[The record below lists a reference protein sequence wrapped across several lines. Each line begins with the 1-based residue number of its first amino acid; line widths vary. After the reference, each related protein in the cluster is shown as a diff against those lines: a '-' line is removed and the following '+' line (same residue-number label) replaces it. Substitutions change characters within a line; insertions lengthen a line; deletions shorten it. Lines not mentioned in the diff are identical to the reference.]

1 MSQKRINAM
10 IPHALQEVEVFVKN
24 GTVESKYMSAIA
36 SFGVSVLQ
44 SGIYA
49 TKLFYDAKSD
59 NRKKLPSIV
68 EKLANQDK
76 EFVALDK
83 EIILDAITALK
94 LAIRTYKK
102 VDNETSDDTQEAQ
115 DE

>member
-1 MSQKRINAM
+1 M
-10 IPHALQEVEVFVKN
+10 IPLALQEVEVFVKN

-49 TKLFYDAKSD
+49 TKLFYDAKNDTRNQLS
-59 NRKKLPSIV
+59 SIV
-68 EKLANQDK
+68 AKLAKTNK
-76 EFVALDK
+76 AFVELDK

>member
-1 MSQKRINAM
+1 M
-10 IPHALQEVEVFVKN
+10 IPHALKEVEVFVKD

-49 TKLFYDAKSD
+49 TKLFYDAKND
-59 NRKKLPSIV
+59 TRNQLPDIV
-68 EKLANQDK
+68 AKLANK
-76 EFVALDK
+76 NKAFIELDK
-83 EIILDAITALK
+83 EIILDATTALK

-102 VDNETSDDTQEAQ
+102 VDNKEAQ

>member
-1 MSQKRINAM
+1 M
-10 IPHALQEVEVFVKN
+10 IPYALKEVEVFVVK

-59 NRKKLPSIV
+59 VRNTLPNIV
-68 EKLANQDK
+68 KKLANQNK
-76 EFVALDK
+76 EFVELDK
-83 EIILDAITALK
+83 DVILDAITALK
-94 LAIRTYKK
+94 LAIRTYEK
-102 VDNETSDDTQEAQ
+102 VDNKTQDDIKEAQ

>member
-1 MSQKRINAM
+1 MSQKRINTM
-10 IPHALQEVEVFVKN
+10 IPQALEEVKVFVGK
-24 GTVESKYMSAIA
+24 GTVESKYMAAIA

-59 NRKKLPSIV
+59 ARKELPKLV
-68 EKLANQDK
+68 ENLADENK
-76 EFVALDK
+76 AFIALDK

-94 LAIRTYKK
+94 LAIRTYEK
-102 VDNETSDDTQEAQ
+102 VDNDTSDDTQEAQ